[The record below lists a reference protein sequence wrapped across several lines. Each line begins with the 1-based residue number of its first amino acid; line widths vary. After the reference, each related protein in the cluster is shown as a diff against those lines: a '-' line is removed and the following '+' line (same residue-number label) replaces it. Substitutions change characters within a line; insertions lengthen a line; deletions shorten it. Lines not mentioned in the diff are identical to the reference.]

1 MKSTSQSP
9 MPTTKVLVLD
19 GHADPCGNKGTE
31 GRFSLLPIP
40 WPETEFQAQVQRL
53 IEWELS
59 NLDNPPNSTIGV
71 DAWIV
76 SDHDATVLN
85 RLMTHKNL
93 WGKTWNRSAQ
103 LIDELSFHKTP
114 ITFLWP
120 NQDSANQDAIRN
132 LNLFLEANKG

>member
-1 MKSTSQSP
+1 MT
-9 MPTTKVLVLD
+9 TTKILVLV

-59 NLDNPPNSTIGV
+59 NPDNPPTSTIGV

-76 SDHDATVLN
+76 SGHDATVLKH
-85 RLMTHKNL
+85 LMDSKKL
-93 WGKTWNRSAQ
+93 WGKIWNHSSQ
-103 LIDELSFHKTP
+103 IIDELSFQKPFWGQTKIPQTKTP
-114 ITFLWP
+114 
-120 NQDSANQDAIRN
+120 
-132 LNLFLEANKG
+132 

>member
-1 MKSTSQSP
+1 MT
-9 MPTTKVLVLD
+9 TTKILVLV

-59 NLDNPPNSTIGV
+59 NPDNPPTSTIGV

-76 SDHDATVLN
+76 SGHDATVLKH
-85 RLMTHKNL
+85 LMDSKKL
-93 WGKTWNRSAQ
+93 WCKTWKKSSKI
-103 LIDELSFHKTP
+103 IDNLSFNITP
-114 ITFLWP
+114 LVFLWEGT
-120 NQDSANQDAIRN
+120 NSQDMLQL
-132 LNLFLEANKG
+132 LNFKIYLEKYL